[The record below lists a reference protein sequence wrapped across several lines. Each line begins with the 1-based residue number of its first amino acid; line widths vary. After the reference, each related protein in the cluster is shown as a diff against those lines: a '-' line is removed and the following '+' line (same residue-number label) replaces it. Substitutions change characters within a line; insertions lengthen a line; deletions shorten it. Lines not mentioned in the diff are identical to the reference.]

1 MKVARRKRNIPMT
14 IAGVLLCLTL
24 VSVWLM
30 SGLYARY
37 TTSDSASDSA
47 RVAAFVFDVSDTNN
61 THMID
66 ISGIQ
71 KPGDTETYAFI
82 VKNSNGSAISEV
94 SETYTITVA
103 LNGSMPLTATLNKAD
118 SDLFT
123 VSTTATGSGS
133 NSTTGAFTPGNSSA
147 NRDTYAL
154 TVTWPSTNPYPAD
167 TYANGTGMA
176 TVTLTVTGMQAD

>member
-1 MKVARRKRNIPMT
+1 MT
-14 IAGVLLCLTL
+14 IAGILLCLTL
-24 VSVWLM
+24 VSVWLVG
-30 SGLYARY
+30 GLYARY

-47 RVAAFVFDVSDTNN
+47 RVAAFVFNVSDSTHNN
-61 THMID
+61 QDTHMITL
-66 ISGIQ
+66 SGIT

-103 LNGSMPLTATLNKAD
+103 LNGSMPLTATLNKAG

-123 VSTTATGSGS
+123 VDATATGSGS
-133 NSTTGAFTPGNSSA
+133 SSTTGAFTPGNSSA
-147 NRDTYAL
+147 NTDTYAL
-154 TVTWPSTNPYPAD
+154 TVTWPSSAVNASF
-167 TYANGTGMA
+167 ANGSGVA

>member
-1 MKVARRKRNIPMT
+1 MT
-14 IAGVLLCLTL
+14 IAGILLCLTL
-24 VSVWLM
+24 VSVWLVG
-30 SGLYARY
+30 GLYARY

-47 RVAAFVFDVSDTNN
+47 RVAAFVFNVSDSTHNN
-61 THMID
+61 QDTHMITL
-66 ISGIQ
+66 SGIT

-103 LNGSMPLTATLNKAD
+103 LNGSMPLTATLNKAG

-123 VSTTATGSGS
+123 VDATATGRDS

-147 NRDTYAL
+147 NTDTYAL
-154 TVTWPSTNPYPAD
+154 TVTWPSSASAVD
-167 TYANGTGMA
+167 ASFANGSGVA